1 MRGDRLNR
9 NLDRLYRQPAGD
21 LPQRQALEEE
31 LLHRYRQTHPR
42 HRRWLMLLNPW
53 NKTARF
59 AVVGLA
65 LMLLTVGACT
75 TETST
80 QIEAGQQGHISFKM
94 SEMAGEKSLTRD
106 HVQAITD
113 FVTQQASVEQVDI
126 SVNEMIDEEGNV
138 EMGLELMIWGEGLD
152 AEALTMALQEDF
164 PLLAGAD
171 ISFEPLSTTITESL
185 FDRFGRQ
192 IFNIETE
199 GGSPEEIRA
208 QILQQLAAEGF
219 TGDAQVEVINGDGT
233 QEIKIMLEETIEE

>member
-65 LMLLTVGACT
+65 LMLLAVGACT

-80 QIEAGQQGHISFKM
+80 QIQAGQQGHIALKM
-94 SEMAGEKSLTRD
+94 SGSSADKSLEFEA
-106 HVQAITD
+106 QEQITD
-113 FVTQQASVEQVDI
+113 FISSQPGVEELNVSVREFIDDAGTVTADI
-126 SVNEMIDEEGNV
+126 S
-138 EMGLELMIWGEGLD
+138 LMIWGENLD
-152 AEALTMALQEDF
+152 AEALSAAIQAEF
-164 PLLAGAD
+164 PHLDAAD

-192 IFNIETE
+192 VFNIETE
-199 GGSPEEIRA
+199 GSSAEEIRT

-233 QEIKIMLEETIEE
+233 QEIKIMLEETIED